1 MKNKLFSET
10 EKMIVHGKLFVQ
22 LSPVVEW
29 KADCIPKEF
38 IPVGKG
44 VKNSVLV
51 LCKLLF
57 GKWCEKKKKK
67 RDEFWKQLPSL

>member
-44 VKNSVLV
+44 V
-51 LCKLLF
+51 
-57 GKWCEKKKKK
+57 
-67 RDEFWKQLPSL
+67 